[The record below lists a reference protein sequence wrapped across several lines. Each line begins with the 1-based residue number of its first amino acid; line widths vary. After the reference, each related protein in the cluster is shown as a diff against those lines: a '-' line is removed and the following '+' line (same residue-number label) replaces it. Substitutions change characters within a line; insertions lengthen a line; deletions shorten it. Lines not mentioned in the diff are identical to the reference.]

1 VEVVERAGKRGKAAL
16 RGQMSDVCGCTWGV
30 HKSMDATR
38 TLGAL
43 VQGRDRPCEAV
54 RGRAKPWPAVRGRA
68 KPWPAVRSRG
78 RSCEAVRSR
87 GRPCEAVR
95 SRGRPCEAVRSR
107 GGAFLI
113 WNMGGTRGAPT
124 RERGV
129 ACPEVCGLFTDR
141 ACTVHTNQ

>member
-43 VQGRDRPCEAV
+43 AQGRDRPCEAV

-68 KPWPAVRSRG
+68 KPWPAVRGRG
-78 RSCEAVRSR
+78 P
-87 GRPCEAVR
+87 G
-95 SRGRPCEAVRSR
+95 R

>member
-43 VQGRDRPCEAV
+43 AQGRDRPCEAV
-54 RGRAKPWPAVRGRA
+54 RGRA
-68 KPWPAVRSRG
+68 
-78 RSCEAVRSR
+78 
-87 GRPCEAVR
+87 RPCEAVR
-95 SRGRPCEAVRSR
+95 SRGRPCEAVGQAG